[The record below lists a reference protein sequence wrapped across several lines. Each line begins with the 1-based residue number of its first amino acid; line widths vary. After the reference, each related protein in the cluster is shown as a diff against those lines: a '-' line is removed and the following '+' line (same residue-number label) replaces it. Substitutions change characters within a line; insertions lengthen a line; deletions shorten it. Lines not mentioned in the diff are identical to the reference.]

1 MLHFFHNFK
10 ISCKGNK
17 KHSNNQIKSER
28 YGAHLN
34 LIFIIHT
41 CNVFN
46 RLNAILPHA
55 SLQFPS
61 RPCHSPHASC
71 HSPHALKGQKL
82 LAQGIRPGYS
92 CPHAWRPVGEKA
104 LYGAPNLRLC
114 FSIHPRTGYGILP
127 HVSIYPVLVYP
138 IKEYIFAHKNKTNM
152 DKSIH
157 SHLYHQVIGRL
168 RSKREDKR
176 VTQVQLADK
185 LGVNQNFISK
195 IETCDRRLDLIE
207 LRQICQVLGI
217 SFVDFVAEV
226 ERDILSKEE
235 K

>member
-1 MLHFFHNFK
+1 MLLGQELKFKNKLCNLKLGTFF
-10 ISCKGNK
+10 S
-17 KHSNNQIKSER
+17 
-28 YGAHLN
+28 A
-34 LIFIIHT
+34 
-41 CNVFN
+41 
-46 RLNAILPHA
+46 LPGH
-55 SLQFPS
+55 
-61 RPCHSPHASC
+61 
-71 HSPHALKGQKL
+71 
-82 LAQGIRPGYS
+82 RPGYS
-92 CPHAWRPVGEKA
+92 CPHAWRPERAKA
-104 LYGAPNLRLC
+104 LYGDPNLRLC

-127 HVSIYPVLVYP
+127 HVPKHPFLVYP
-138 IKEYIFAHKNKTNM
+138 IKEYIFVPQIKTNM

-168 RSKREDKR
+168 RSKREGKG
-176 VTQVQLADK
+176 VTQAQLADK

-217 SFVDFVAEV
+217 SFVDFVTEV